1 MKNMI
6 KRTNANYNT
15 SYSIKTVHCA
25 IWPIKGLNQKS
36 NPI

>member
-25 IWPIKGLNQKS
+25 ICHKGFKS
-36 NPI
+36 KK